1 MKKSAV
7 LSVLILCCL
16 SQANLAGEQEV
27 PRVAPTAPTATPVA
41 GSVCADAITSAKYG
55 ASPDFERL
63 ERKELEARLQD
74 IAKRAS
80 TDPRVLEQLRCLM
93 KR

>member
-7 LSVLILCCL
+7 LSVLILCCV
-16 SQANLAGEQEV
+16 SQANLAGEQEI
-27 PRVAPTAPTATPVA
+27 PRVAPTPAPAAKTACP
-41 GSVCADAITSAKYG
+41 DAITSAKN
-55 ASPDFERL
+55 APSPDFEKL
-63 ERKELEARLQD
+63 DRKDLEARLKD